1 MSSNKHIAVLMGGWS
16 PEREVSLV
24 SGAKC
29 AAALN
34 ELGYLVSEVDVTRDL
49 DKQLAA
55 LKPDICF
62 NALHGVGG
70 EDGEVQGLLEVLQ
83 IPYTHSGVRAS
94 ALAMDKHLSKQIFAS
109 IGLPIADSVLVEK
122 GTVNDH
128 PMAPPYVVKPVNQ
141 GSSVGIEI
149 VVDGSNAVPDS
160 LSDAGW
166 AFDHAA
172 HSGMASSGT
181 AMVEAYVAGREL
193 TCAVLGSE
201 ALDVMEIVPSNGWYD
216 YRAKYEEGGS
226 RHDIPADIPAALAE
240 DIQAISLQ
248 AHMALGCRGVTRSDF
263 RFDEAREQLV
273 LLEINT
279 QPGMTPVS
287 LVPEMAA
294 YRGMNF
300 NQLVQWIV
308 EDASCQR

>member
-1 MSSNKHIAVLMGGWS
+1 MSEKPHIAVLMGGWS

-24 SGAKC
+24 SGAQC
-29 AAALN
+29 AEALRT
-34 ELGYLVSEVDVTRDL
+34 LGYRVSEIDVTRAL
-49 DKQLAA
+49 DAQLAEV
-55 LKPDICF
+55 KPDICF

-94 ALAMDKHLSKQIFAS
+94 ALAMDKFLSKQVFVAA
-109 IGLPIADSVLVEK
+109 GLPMADSVLVEK
-122 GTVNDH
+122 GSVSDH
-128 PMAPPYVVKPVNQ
+128 PLPPPYVVKPVNQ

-149 VVDGSNAVPDS
+149 VTDGANDVPS
-160 LSDAGW
+160 CLSETGW
-166 AFDHAA
+166 AFD
-172 HSGMASSGT
+172 GM
-181 AMVEAYVAGREL
+181 AMVEAYVKGREL
-193 TCAVLGSE
+193 TCAVMGD
-201 ALDVMEIVPSNGWYD
+201 AVFDVMEIVPSNGWYD

-226 RHDIPADIPAALAE
+226 RHDVPADIPAALADE
-240 DIQAISLQ
+240 IKAISLA
-248 AHMALGCRGVTRSDF
+248 AHNLVGCRGVTRSDF
-263 RFDEAREQLV
+263 RYDAEESRLV

-294 YRGMNF
+294 YRGISF
-300 NQLVQWIV
+300 TDLVQWIV

>member
-1 MSSNKHIAVLMGGWS
+1 MSRMPHIAVLMGGWS
-16 PEREVSLV
+16 PERDISLI
-24 SGAKC
+24 SGAQC
-29 AAALN
+29 AAALRQI
-34 ELGYLVSEVDVTRDL
+34 GYQVSEVDVTRRL
-49 DKQLAA
+49 DRQLGEVQ
-55 LKPDICF
+55 PDICF

-94 ALAMDKHLSKQIFAS
+94 ALAMDKHLSKQIFAAH
-109 IGLPIADSVLVEK
+109 GLPIADSVLVEK
-122 GTVNDH
+122 GSVTDH
-128 PMAPPYVVKPVNQ
+128 PMPPPYVVKPVNQ

-149 VVDGSNAVPDS
+149 ISEGSNAVPTS
-160 LSDAGW
+160 LLEDGW
-166 AFDHAA
+166 SFD
-172 HSGMASSGT
+172 GM

-193 TCAVLGSE
+193 TCAVLGE
-201 ALDVMEIVPSNGWYD
+201 QVLDVMEIVPSNGWYD

-226 RHDIPADIPAALAE
+226 AHQCPADIDAALASQ
-240 DIQAISLQ
+240 IQDISLQ
-248 AHMALGCRGVTRSDF
+248 AHHLLGCRGATRSDF
-263 RFDEAREQLV
+263 RFDQATGQLA

-294 YRGMNF
+294 HRGIDF

-308 EDASCQR
+308 EDASCHR